1 VGDESISV
9 AENRH
14 VMKNSRKSWL
24 ALGLIGIGAYLF
36 QPSEATAQN
45 RVRAGIKGGFNASS
59 LYFENANAN
68 DRKER
73 YGFHGGI
80 YAQIPAGEF
89 FAIQPELLY
98 SAKGASANYDINALG
113 FNFQGRNTFRLNYAE
128 LPVLATFKLGNAVE
142 LQAGPYAAYLLNS
155 NVSSNGDLLNGSSS
169 LNRDAFNKFD
179 YGVAGGLNLFLGKAL
194 IGLRYGQGLQN
205 IANSAAARAFIGNAK
220 NGVGMISIGYSIN

>member
-1 VGDESISV
+1 
-9 AENRH
+9 
-14 VMKNSRKSWL
+14 MKTTRKSWL
-24 ALGLIGIGAYLF
+24 ALGLMGLGAFLF
-36 QPSEATAQN
+36 QPTDATAQN

-59 LYFENANAN
+59 ISFENANAN

-73 YGFHGGI
+73 YGFHGGV

-98 SAKGASANYDINALG
+98 SAKGASANYNLNAGG
-113 FNFQGRNTFRLNYAE
+113 FNLQGRNTFRLNYAE

-142 LQAGPYAAYLLNS
+142 LQAGPYAAYLVNS
-155 NVSSNGDLLNGSSS
+155 NVSSTGDLGNSTLA

-179 YGVAGGLNLFLGKAL
+179 YGVAGGLNVFLGKAL

-205 IANSAAARAFIGNAK
+205 IANSAAARTVLGNAK
-220 NGVGMISIGYSIN
+220 NGVGMISVGFSVN